1 MFAMFFF
8 FYAGSFYFG
17 GLLRWREIKENGE
30 LYTGGKC
37 IAIMF
42 CVIFGAMQ
50 MGMSGPA
57 IIAFQQAR
65 VAMKL
70 ALNVID
76 QVPIVDPNKRG
87 MTVSREGLRG
97 QIEFKDVC
105 FKYPT
110 RPDVEVLKNF
120 TATFS
125 AG

>member
-1 MFAMFFF
+1 MLEYNNYTKYLDRARAMQRQSSIAVAFAYATMFAMFFF

-17 GLLRWREIKENGE
+17 GFLRWNEITEDGVA
-30 LYTGGKC
+30 YTGGRC

-76 QVPIVDPNKRG
+76 
-87 MTVSREGLRG
+87 
-97 QIEFKDVC
+97 
-105 FKYPT
+105 
-110 RPDVEVLKNF
+110 
-120 TATFS
+120 
-125 AG
+125 

>member
-1 MFAMFFF
+1 
-8 FYAGSFYFG
+8 
-17 GLLRWREIKENGE
+17 
-30 LYTGGKC
+30 
-37 IAIMF
+37 MF